1 MDKSYMG
8 FLPIRRKGSLVL
20 SWFERDYFYRVEE
33 GERDVQPSKIEAV
46 RKDEKDFDDM
56 YLARLKLRMEIS
68 IFPRSLF
75 RLYFEADEF
84 RRFVRIYI
92 DTVQNKVMKKGK
104 GIDFKIIV
112 PVAEIEK
119 RISIVKKEAEKKR
132 QLIEI
137 GPLVTS

>member
-1 MDKSYMG
+1 MG